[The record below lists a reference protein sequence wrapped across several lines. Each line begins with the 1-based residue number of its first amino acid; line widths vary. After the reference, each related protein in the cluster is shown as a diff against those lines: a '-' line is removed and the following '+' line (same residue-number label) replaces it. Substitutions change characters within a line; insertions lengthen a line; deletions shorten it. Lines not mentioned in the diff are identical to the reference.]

1 MSRQWMPLDNAALIF
16 PAIRRAEWV
25 NVFRVSVTLKEDID
39 PRTLQR
45 AVDHL
50 KPRFPS
56 VYVRLGS
63 GLFWYFLEEVHAVP
77 RVRQDYAYP
86 LTHMGA
92 RELRR
97 CCFRVLYYKNR
108 IAVEFF
114 HALTDGSGGMIFLK
128 TLAAEYLRIKYGTV
142 VPPTDGVL
150 DLTQRPRD
158 GELEDSFQRCSGKHP
173 MSRTESNSWRLSG
186 TRESGGYLHLIT
198 GVIDTKTLIAKA
210 HEYGGTVTAFLAAVM
225 ARSILD
231 MQAAEVP
238 HRRQK
243 PVKITIPVNLRRIF
257 GSETLR
263 NFALTVNPGVD
274 PKLGEY
280 SLRELVSEF
289 GHQLAL
295 EVTPQRMAGRIAAN
309 VNPQKFPAMRLT
321 PLFIKNTAMRIVY
334 DSVGETKGC
343 LNISNLGAVAV
354 PEAMRDSIAR
364 LDFIIG
370 VQYSYPNNCAVASFG
385 DMTCVSMIRNI
396 EEAELERR
404 FFSGLVELGIPV
416 SIESNDTK
424 GTQTKGK

>member
-1 MSRQWMPLDNAALIF
+1 MRLDNAALIF

-25 NVFRVSVTLKEDID
+25 NVFRVSVKLTEDID
-39 PRTLQR
+39 PSALQS
-45 AVDHL
+45 AVNTL

-56 VYVRLGS
+56 VYVRLGA
-63 GLFWYFLEEVHAVP
+63 GLFWYFLEEVREAP
-77 RVRQDYAYP
+77 KVRQDYAYP

-128 TLAAEYLRIKYGTV
+128 TLTAEYLRIKHGADI
-142 VPPTDGVL
+142 PATDGVL
-150 DLTQRPRD
+150 DISESPRD
-158 GELEDSFQRCSGKHP
+158 GELEDSFLRCSGKHP
-173 MSRTESNSWRLSG
+173 MSRSESNSWRLSG
-186 TRESGGYLHLIT
+186 TREAEGYLHLVT
-198 GVIDTKTLIAKA
+198 GTVETKALISAA
-210 HEYGGTVTAFLAAVM
+210 HEYGGTVTSFISAVM
-225 ARSILD
+225 AQAIME
-231 MQAAEVP
+231 MQAAAVP
-238 HRRQK
+238 NGRQK

-274 PKLGEY
+274 PRLGEY
-280 SLRELVSEF
+280 TLRELVSEF

-295 EVTPQRMAGRIAAN
+295 ETSPQRMAGRIAAN
-309 VNPQKFPAMRLT
+309 VNPQKFPGLRLA
-321 PLFIKNTAMRIVY
+321 PLFLKNMAMRIVY

-343 LNISNLGAVAV
+343 LNISNLGAVSV
-354 PEAMRDSIAR
+354 PEAMQKYIDR
-364 LDFIIG
+364 LEFIIG

-385 DMTCVSMIRNI
+385 DVTSINMIRNI

-404 FFSGLVELGIPV
+404 FFSKLVELGIPV
-416 SIESNDTK
+416 SIESNDTIDR
-424 GTQTKGK
+424 

>member
-1 MSRQWMPLDNAALIF
+1 MSRQWMRLDNAALIF
-16 PAIRRAEWV
+16 PAIRRSEWV
-25 NVFRVSVTLKEDID
+25 NVFRVSVTLRDDID
-39 PRTLQR
+39 PAALQK

-56 VYVRLGS
+56 MYVRLGA
-63 GLFWYFLEEVHAVP
+63 GLFWYFLEEVRSAP
-77 RVRQDYAYP
+77 SVRQDYAYP

-97 CCFRVLYYKNR
+97 CCFRVLYYQNR

-114 HALTDGSGGMIFLK
+114 HALTDGSGGMIYLK
-128 TLAAEYLRIKYGTV
+128 TLTAEYLRIKYGTV
-142 VPPTDGVL
+142 FPPTDGVL
-150 DLTQRPRD
+150 DLSEPPRD
-158 GELEDSFQRCSGKHP
+158 GELEDSFLRCSGKHP
-173 MSRTESNSWRLSG
+173 MSRAESNSWRLSG
-186 TRESGGYLHLIT
+186 TREPGGYLHLIT
-198 GVIDTKTLIAKA
+198 GVMDTKALINKA
-210 HEYGGTVTAFLAAVM
+210 HEYGGTVTAFLSAVM
-225 ARSILD
+225 AQSIME
-231 MQAAEVP
+231 MQAGEVP

-295 EVTPQRMAGRIAAN
+295 EAAPQRMAGRIAAN
-309 VNPQKFPAMRLT
+309 VNPQKFPAMRLA

-343 LNISNLGAVAV
+343 LNISNLGAVTV
-354 PEAMRDSIAR
+354 PEAMRDYIAR
-364 LDFIIG
+364 IDFIIG
-370 VQYSYPNNCAVASFG
+370 VQYTYPNNCAVASYG
-385 DMTCVSMIRNI
+385 DTTCINMIRNI

-404 FFSGLVELGIPV
+404 FFSELVELGVPV
-416 SIESNDTK
+416 SVESNDTK
-424 GTQTKGK
+424 ETHTKGE

>member
-1 MSRQWMPLDNAALIF
+1 MRLDNAALIF

-25 NVFRVSVTLKEDID
+25 NVFRVSVTLQDDID
-39 PRTLQR
+39 PVALQK

-56 VYVRLGS
+56 VYVRLGA
-63 GLFWYFLEEVHAVP
+63 GLFWYFLEEIRSAP
-77 RVRQDYAYP
+77 NVRQDYAYP

-114 HALTDGSGGMIFLK
+114 HALTDGSGGMVFLK
-128 TLAAEYLRIKYGTV
+128 TLTAEYLRIKYGTT
-142 VPPTDGVL
+142 VPPVDGVL
-150 DLTQRPRD
+150 DLSEPPRN
-158 GELEDSFQRCSGKHP
+158 GELEDSFLRCSGKHP
-173 MSRTESNSWRLSG
+173 MSRAESNSWRLSG
-186 TRESGGYLHLIT
+186 TREPGGYLHLIT
-198 GVIDTKTLIAKA
+198 GVIGTKSLINKA
-210 HEYGGTVTAFLAAVM
+210 HEYGGTVTAFLSAVM
-225 ARSILD
+225 AQSIME

-280 SLRELVSEF
+280 TLQELVSEF

-295 EVTPQRMAGRIAAN
+295 EATPQRMAGRIAAN
-309 VNPQKFPAMRLT
+309 VNPQKFPAMRLA

-354 PEAMRDSIAR
+354 PEAMREYISRI
-364 LDFIIG
+364 DFIIG
-370 VQYSYPNNCAVASFG
+370 VQYTYPNNCSVASFG
-385 DMTCVSMIRNI
+385 DTTCISMIRNI
-396 EEAELERR
+396 EEAELERC
-404 FFSGLVELGIPV
+404 FFSKLVALGIPV
-416 SIESNDTK
+416 SVESNDTK
-424 GTQTKGK
+424 ETQMKGK